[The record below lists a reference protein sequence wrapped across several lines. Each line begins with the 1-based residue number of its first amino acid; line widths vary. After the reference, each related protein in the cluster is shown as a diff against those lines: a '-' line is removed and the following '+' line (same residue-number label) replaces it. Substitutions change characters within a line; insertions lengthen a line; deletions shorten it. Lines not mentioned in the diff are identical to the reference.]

1 MDYLKLSKEVSYAL
15 RHAPWEYKLELDKDG
30 WVEISHLINAL
41 KENSQWQNLTENDL
55 LTMIMLSDKKR
66 HEIIQGKI
74 RAIYGHS
81 TPNKINK
88 NPIEPPEILYHGTTK
103 KSILSIRKEG
113 LLPQARQYV
122 HLSIDKNTAMQ
133 VGKRYDD
140 NPVLLL
146 INSKKAWQNGVL
158 FYYGNDKVWLAN
170 SIPID
175 YIIEI

>member
-15 RHAPWEYKLELDKDG
+15 RHVPWKYKLELDKDG
-30 WVEISHLINAL
+30 WVETSQLISAL
-41 KENSQWQNLTENDL
+41 NENSQWKHLTENDL
-55 LTMIMLSDKKR
+55 LTMIILSDKKR

-74 RAIYGHS
+74 RALYGHS
-81 TPNKINK
+81 TPNKINRI
-88 NPIEPPEILYHGTTK
+88 PIEPPEILYHGTTK
-103 KSILSIRKEG
+103 KSMLSIKNEG

-158 FYYGNDKVWLAN
+158 FYHGNDKVWLAN
-170 SIPID
+170 SIPSY
-175 YIIEI
+175 YINEI